1 FGWDYLK
8 HILTLGVVE
17 THKQGRVT
25 VWGDNSF
32 LILLYGL
39 LTIVVILALVYLWR
53 LNIRQ
58 NRQGRLP
65 EIFDAIGTYSY
76 DLPKEHKNG
85 EFDVVTHDDKGY
97 IFYEAKF
104 RQTPIT
110 DAMIETEIRQVR
122 QTGMDCYRYGFFSR
136 AGYEVTP
143 RPDVI
148 LYTLDD
154 LFESC

>member
-1 FGWDYLK
+1 MAPDVFFDRY
-8 HILTLGVVE
+8 IADDFA
-17 THKQGRVT
+17 RVF
-25 VWGDNSF
+25 VPKRFESLCRQF
-32 LILLYGL
+32 L
-39 LTIVVILALVYLWR
+39 
-53 LNIRQ
+53 IRQ
-58 NRQGRLP
+58 N
-65 EIFDAIGTYSY
+65 
-76 DLPKEHKNG
+76 
-85 EFDVVTHDDKGY
+85 
-97 IFYEAKF
+97 

>member
-1 FGWDYLK
+1 MAPDVFFDRY
-8 HILTLGVVE
+8 IADDFE
-17 THKQGRVT
+17 RVF
-25 VWGDNSF
+25 VPKRFESLCRQF
-32 LILLYGL
+32 L
-39 LTIVVILALVYLWR
+39 
-53 LNIRQ
+53 IRQ

-85 EFDVVTHDDKGY
+85 AFDVVTHDDKGY

-104 RQTPIT
+104 QQTPIT

-122 QTGMDCYRYGFFSR
+122 QTGMDCYRYGFFSC
-136 AGYEVTP
+136 AGYEVTS

>member
-1 FGWDYLK
+1 MAPDVFFDRY
-8 HILTLGVVE
+8 IADDFA
-17 THKQGRVT
+17 RVF
-25 VWGDNSF
+25 VPKRFESLCRQF
-32 LILLYGL
+32 L
-39 LTIVVILALVYLWR
+39 
-53 LNIRQ
+53 IRQ

-143 RPDVI
+143 RSDII